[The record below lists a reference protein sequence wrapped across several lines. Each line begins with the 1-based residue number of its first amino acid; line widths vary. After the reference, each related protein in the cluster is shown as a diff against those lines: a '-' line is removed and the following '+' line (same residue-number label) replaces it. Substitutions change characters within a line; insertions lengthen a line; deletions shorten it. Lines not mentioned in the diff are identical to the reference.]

1 MNEHE
6 PSPDIIAISD
16 KIAEQ
21 ISSLQKFYRIS
32 RKTPPLGVRI

>member
-6 PSPDIIAISD
+6 PLPEVLDISN

-21 ISSLQKFYRIS
+21 MSSLQKFYRIN
-32 RKTPPLGVRI
+32 RKTPPLGGRI